1 MSELVSRVHKLNDE
15 IFFLKEQVLEERR
28 KYADEIDH
36 SDLLAHFLSLA
47 HNGKDCPPMCSFCDI
62 IRTHE
67 HRRLADHQ
75 ESLKTM
81 PEAEQVVVDI

>member
-1 MSELVSRVHKLNDE
+1 MSELISRIRRLNDE
-15 IFFLKEQVLEERR
+15 ISFLKEQVLRESC

-47 HNGKDCPPMCSFCDI
+47 HDGRHCPPICSFCDI

-67 HRRLADHQ
+67 HRRLDDHQ

-81 PEAEQVVVDI
+81 SKTEQLVADI